1 MIMSMTKQEL
11 QSYIDRYKNEL
22 VNDVIPFWQK
32 NSPDRVHG
40 GFYNYLGRDGKVLHT
55 DKNVRQLGRQTLLYA
70 RAYCEIEPRKEWLDL
85 ALNGIEFIEKYDD
98 LPRIGTANKLYAVA
112 EDKLIYLWNTI
123 SLKYESFGSSGSFDP
138 SIISNING
146 GTANG

>member
-1 MIMSMTKQEL
+1 MADIRFKRGTEQRWREL
-11 QSYIDRYKNEL
+11 NLLLENGEPGFEYDTGKLKIGDGVHRWLEL
-22 VNDVIPFWQK
+22 EYVGSHATSN
-32 NSPDRVHG
+32 
-40 GFYNYLGRDGKVLHT
+40 
-55 DKNVRQLGRQTLLYA
+55 
-70 RAYCEIEPRKEWLDL
+70 
-85 ALNGIEFIEKYDD
+85 IEFIEKYDD

-112 EDKLIYLWNTI
+112 EDKLIYLWNTT